1 MLQVR
6 LQSYLIQL
14 SLQGGHLSGAG
25 KSHVQAR
32 RDGVDEVNVM
42 LFGCSYQ
49 SRQLFWVWKE
59 KSQLFLL
66 VKYVVQ
72 SWFKLEPPFEPAG
85 TSWDQLGPTGCV
97 WALLGL
103 TCLPCRVQVSP
114 VHPVLGVVFGGV
126 QVGVQAPPLLPEQKQ
141 RRIRLHRSS
150 PGDRNPVETK
160 ES

>member
-85 TSWDQLGPTGCV
+85 TSWDQQGVCGLCWGSPASPAVYRSLQYILCLESSLG
-97 WALLGL
+97 AY
-103 TCLPCRVQVSP
+103 R
-114 VHPVLGVVFGGV
+114 
-126 QVGVQAPPLLPEQKQ
+126 
-141 RRIRLHRSS
+141 
-150 PGDRNPVETK
+150 
-160 ES
+160 

>member
-66 VKYVVQ
+66 VKYVCELVQ
-72 SWFKLEPPFEPAG
+72 TG
-85 TSWDQLGPTGCV
+85 TSL
-97 WALLGL
+97 
-103 TCLPCRVQVSP
+103 
-114 VHPVLGVVFGGV
+114 
-126 QVGVQAPPLLPEQKQ
+126 
-141 RRIRLHRSS
+141 
-150 PGDRNPVETK
+150 
-160 ES
+160 